1 MKIAIV
7 IDSVPSYR
15 RSFYRQL
22 LDNPDIDL
30 TVYCQ
35 SHVRGFNI
43 YNIHKELG
51 DTFVEVPFVSTSE
64 HEAAWQNLPVRDL
77 FRNFDVCFFH
87 GNPRIVS
94 SVVWGTL
101 FRVLGKKIVIWGQ
114 AHTAGANPVTERIRL
129 AWWRLFSHFLVYT
142 DAEADH
148 LRDRGFARKQLVGMN
163 NGLDQEQIEDVCRG
177 WTESRLLKWQKKQQ
191 LDDKTVLLSCAR
203 LIEKNRFDIMLEAL
217 PALAERYPDLVWC
230 IVGTGVQHDALSAR
244 AGELGVSDRIV
255 WVGEL
260 YEEDALAPW
269 FLSSEMLVHPGAIGL
284 TLMHAFG
291 YGLPVITHDN
301 MAFHMPEIA
310 AFEDGVNGAVFREND
325 TGSLAAVVTELLE
338 DKPGRNA
345 MRAAALKTVRE
356 DYNTRVMVERFLE
369 IARIASES

>member
-22 LDNPDIDL
+22 MDNPDIDL

-35 SHVRGFNI
+35 SHVRGFNV
-43 YNIHKELG
+43 YTIHKELG
-51 DTFVEVPFVSTSE
+51 DTFVEVPFVSTPE
-64 HEAAWQNLPVRDL
+64 HQAAWQSLPVRHL
-77 FRNFDVCFFH
+77 FSNFDVCFFH
-87 GNPRIVS
+87 GNPRVVS

-129 AWWRLFSHFLVYT
+129 AWWRLFSNFLVYT
-142 DAEADH
+142 DAEADC
-148 LRDRGFARKQLVGMN
+148 LLGRGFGRKRVVGMN
-163 NGLDQEQIEDVCRG
+163 NGLDQQQIDDVSRG
-177 WTESRLLKWQKKQQ
+177 WTESRLLKWQKERQ

-203 LIEKNRFDIMLEAL
+203 LVEKNRFDVMLAAL
-217 PALAERYPDLVWC
+217 PALADRYPDLVWA
-230 IVGTGVQHDALSAR
+230 IIGKGSEHDALSAR
-244 AGELGVSDRIV
+244 AAELGVSERII

-260 YEEDALAPW
+260 YDEDALAPW
-269 FLSSEMLVHPGAIGL
+269 FLSSEMLIHPGAIGL

-301 MAFHMPEIA
+301 MVFHMPEIA
-310 AFEDGVNGAVFREND
+310 AFEDGVNGAVFRQND
-325 TGSLAAVVTELLE
+325 AASLADVIADLLGNR
-338 DKPGRNA
+338 PRRNA
-345 MRAAALKTVRE
+345 MRTAAFRTVRE
-356 DYNTRVMVERFLE
+356 DYNTRVMAERFLQ
-369 IARIASES
+369 IARTAYES